1 MIRHYRPVRRR
12 SRITKTLTAFLPSLT
27 LVLLGSAGFY
37 GAMQWLRKDAV
48 PSHAEVATPVESQV
62 TATATESETSPEPTI
77 AVLTTA
83 AAPIVDSDRPQETT
97 AALISAFD
105 SQSTGRVTRYASKQS
120 ADFTVLTYL
129 PALDPSFEN
138 YHVWLLKDGLADV
151 KDMGQLS
158 PRADG
163 SWVLSFTA
171 GAAAG
176 IVDPAT
182 YNAVVITKEPNDDN
196 SAPSGNKMA
205 EARF

>member
-1 MIRHYRPVRRR
+1 MIRHYRPTRRR
-12 SRITKTLTAFLPSLT
+12 SRFAKTFGALLPSLA

-37 GAMQWLRKDAV
+37 GAMQWFRKDAPAGHAQVAQETQVADTALNPDIPTDPV
-48 PSHAEVATPVESQV
+48 P
-62 TATATESETSPEPTI
+62 
-77 AVLTTA
+77 AVLAAVTTTNLD
-83 AAPIVDSDRPQETT
+83 IDRPQETT
-97 AALISAFD
+97 AALLSAFD
-105 SQSTGRVTRYASKQS
+105 NQSTGRVTRYTTKQS
-120 ADFTVLTYL
+120 ADYSVLTYL
-129 PALDPSFEN
+129 PALDLSLEN

-171 GAAAG
+171 GAATG

-182 YNAVVITKEPNDDN
+182 YNAVVITKELNDEN
-196 SAPSGNKMA
+196 LAPSGNEMA